1 MISMVKKSDI
11 IQKGAYMLI
20 PLLCCV
26 FGCNSNNKPVEVGS
40 STDSVHQEVLNKEG
54 IKADSIMTANASIDL
69 RLFLSKY
76 YQKDIDQNLLDSGS
90 RKFIYSE
97 YDLNQDGKNE
107 IFIGLTGGYF
117 CGSGGCTVL
126 LLDSNRD
133 LITKFTVADYPFT
146 VLSSTTNN
154 WKDLIVRSRGK
165 QHILKF
171 NGKAYPSNP
180 SIQPEFSE
188 KSIQGDQVLERPV
201 ISEQWQKF

>member
-20 PLLCCV
+20 PLLWCV
-26 FGCNSNNKPVEVGS
+26 FGCKSNNKPVEVGS
-40 STDSVHQEVLNKEG
+40 SRDSVHQEVLNKEG
-54 IKADSIMTANASIDL
+54 IKADSIMTANASTDL